1 MKGVS
6 IIIPVYGQWHLVK
19 LNIEKNVE
27 FDGHYIHEIIIVDDC
42 SPEPNPY
49 PFPEKVTTIRNS
61 KNLGYTGTVNEGLKA
76 AASEIVVLLDSDAYP
91 VGPYIQKLIEIY
103 EDTAVGCVG
112 FKTVDVAGNN
122 TGNFDYEPSVAGLIA
137 GQMLYARFRHLDIF
151 TKKRILPYSCAVSFR
166 KKCLEE
172 MAYFDEK
179 NFPVLDAD
187 HDLSMRIH
195 RSRWRLV
202 FTAEIVICHQG
213 GNSIPRNH
221 KRVLIF
227 HQGRWR
233 LLEKFG
239 LIKSPWLAKRLLCA
253 RVRAEIFVLEAQ
265 SRLKDPSRYED
276 KLKGRKILLQEIKD
290 Y

>member
-19 LNIEKNVE
+19 LNIERNFQYDE
-27 FDGHYIHEIIIVDDC
+27 GHIHEVIIVDDC

-49 PFPEKVTTIRNS
+49 LFPDPVRIIKNA
-61 KNLGYTGTVNEGLKA
+61 KNLGYTGTVNAGLKA
-76 AASEIVVLLDSDAYP
+76 ATSEIVVLLDSDAYP
-91 VGPYIQKLIEIY
+91 VGPYMTRLIGIY
-103 EDTAVGCVG
+103 EDAGIGCVG
-112 FKTVDVAGNN
+112 FKTVDESGNN
-122 TGNFDYEPSVAGLIA
+122 TGNFDYEPSMAGLIA
-137 GQMLYARFRHLDIF
+137 GQMLYARLQHLDIF
-151 TKKRILPYSCAVSFR
+151 SSKRILPYSCAVSFR

-172 MAYFDEK
+172 LAYFDEK

-195 RSRWRLV
+195 RSKWKLV
-202 FTAEIVICHQG
+202 FIPEIVICHKG

-221 KRVLIF
+221 KRVLTF
-227 HQGRWR
+227 HRGRWR
-233 LLEKFG
+233 LLKKFG
-239 LIKSPWLAKRLLCA
+239 LIKSPWLAKRLLRA
-253 RVRAEIFVLEAQ
+253 RVRAEILVLEVQ
-265 SRLKDPSRYED
+265 SRLKDRSRYED